1 MEREDV
7 EKAGGWE
14 MEGQILWMSTGRSN
28 GSLKK
33 SIPFKYGV
41 RISRIC
47 VESIAFISHAQ
58 TEVCATRLLQ

>member
-1 MEREDV
+1 
-7 EKAGGWE
+7 